1 MPTWGFFDF
10 VWDQYTKIPPVLT
23 ADLKGKSV
31 IVTGANTGIGLEAAK
46 HFARMGPARLIIA
59 CRSESKG
66 KAAAEQIA
74 KETSYNAE
82 LQLLDLGSFESVVAF
97 AKRLEGEPIDILV
110 ANAAVA
116 VGQYSLTK
124 DGWEETIQVN
134 HLSTAL
140 LSFLLVP
147 NLIKASELRSSPS
160 RLVVV
165 TSEVHHGAPIDDET

>member
-66 KAAAEQIA
+66 KVAAERECSHILTWRFRLKTGLYVEIA

-124 DGWEETIQVN
+124 DGWEETY
-134 HLSTAL
+134 
-140 LSFLLVP
+140 
-147 NLIKASELRSSPS
+147 
-160 RLVVV
+160 
-165 TSEVHHGAPIDDET
+165 VHS